1 MTSERTPARP
11 GAPGL
16 RGRLPG
22 DRRVRVERRTP
33 RGYTLRPPKQIRRPP
48 HPALVV
54 VAGFAVLIGLGTLLL
69 MLPAAAASGAST
81 SPVDAL
87 FTATSA
93 VCITGL
99 VVVDTGTHWSG
110 FGQVVILVLIQLGG
124 FAFMAGSTVLLFLL
138 VGRRTRLRD
147 RLLVQMQVGAV
158 DLGSV
163 SWLLRRIAVF
173 TIVAEVVGFV
183 ALLIAFI
190 VRGEDAATSA
200 WWALFHSVS
209 AFNNAGFD
217 VMGGFRSFTAF
228 ASDPLVLIPLALLF
242 IVGGLGYAIVGD
254 IARHRGWR
262 RLALESK
269 VVILTSVALLA
280 VGTVAIGLVEW
291 SNPATLGALA
301 EHDRVVNA
309 AFQSATARS
318 AGFNSVP
325 VNLLDEAAL
334 IVLLGLM
341 FIGGASGSTA
351 GGIKVNTFSVLLIA
365 MVSSARGDPSAVAFG
380 RRIPHA
386 VVYRAI
392 SVVVLSIALAFAVAV
407 AIELATDVGFLDV
420 VFETVSSVA
429 TVGLSTGVTPELPG
443 PARLLISAVMLIG
456 RLGPLTLVVA
466 LAARARPVPYRP
478 AVESIRIG

>member
-1 MTSERTPARP
+1 
-11 GAPGL
+11 
-16 RGRLPG
+16 
-22 DRRVRVERRTP
+22 
-33 RGYTLRPPKQIRRPP
+33 
-48 HPALVV
+48 
-54 VAGFAVLIGLGTLLL
+54 
-69 MLPAAAASGAST
+69 
-81 SPVDAL
+81 
-87 FTATSA
+87 
-93 VCITGL
+93 
-99 VVVDTGTHWSG
+99 
-110 FGQVVILVLIQLGG
+110 
-124 FAFMAGSTVLLFLL
+124 MAGSTVLLFLL

-269 VVILTSVALLA
+269 VVILTSVALLL